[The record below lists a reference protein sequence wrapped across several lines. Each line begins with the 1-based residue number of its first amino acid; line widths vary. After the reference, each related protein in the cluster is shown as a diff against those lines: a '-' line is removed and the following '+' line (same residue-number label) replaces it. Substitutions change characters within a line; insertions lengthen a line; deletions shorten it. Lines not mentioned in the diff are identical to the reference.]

1 MHNLPHA
8 DDHTD
13 ELADLKEQIKTV
25 ETIITKMKKRDELKT
40 TYKEY
45 KGKSS
50 WSQSRYKKKHS
61 SEIEEYEEAVR
72 YIKEHSTKY
81 TSDGSIP
88 SLQGVQGLLKRM
100 QDRRD
105 EIFPEHKAFKK
116 HQATAS
122 QYTREVRQYLN
133 EQYMKRER
141 EKSRQRTQ
149 TKHRNKNA
157 LE

>member
-1 MHNLPHA
+1 
-8 DDHTD
+8 
-13 ELADLKEQIKTV
+13 
-25 ETIITKMKKRDELKT
+25 
-40 TYKEY
+40 
-45 KGKSS
+45 
-50 WSQSRYKKKHS
+50 
-61 SEIEEYEEAVR
+61 
-72 YIKEHSTKY
+72 
-81 TSDGSIP
+81 
-88 SLQGVQGLLKRM
+88 M

-105 EIFPEHKAFKK
+105 EILPEHKAFKK

-149 TKHRNKNA
+149 TKHRNKNS